1 MISVI
6 VPIFNSQKTLA
17 QCLDSILTQTYQDF
31 ELILVND
38 GSTDRSEDICL
49 GFERQYCGK
58 IKYYKKENGGVSSA
72 RNYGIENA
80 QKEFV
85 CFIDSDDYV
94 ESTYLETLVN
104 SLIEYK
110 ADFSMCDICGNSTES
125 NEFIRLSDNND
136 IINAII
142 SDEYGQTNRGPYC
155 KLFYK
160 HIIGDLRFNE
170 NIYLGEDTLFSIEYA
185 KRCTHG
191 IYVRKGLYHYEFST
205 SSVLYRSDPRLLK
218 KYLTYIDSRR
228 EMLKNTSMLNRHTF
242 VLLANSLFK
251 SIQESY
257 FVARSAQCMEVQLS
271 LCGLMKEVL
280 GTYNISLRK
289 QESPL
294 SWYIMANW
302 PRYFDK
308 WMFLYGKYHGLLN
321 RLGLFR

>member
-1 MISVI
+1 MISII
-6 VPIFNSQKTLA
+6 VPIYNSQKTLA
-17 QCLDSILTQTYQDF
+17 LCLDSILTQTYQDF

-58 IKYYKKENGGVSSA
+58 IKYYRKENGGVSSA

-185 KRCTHG
+185 KRCRHG
-191 IYVRKGLYHYEFST
+191 VYVRKGLYHYDSST

-228 EMLKNTSMLNRHTF
+228 EMLKNTSMLNRHSF
-242 VLLANSLFK
+242 ILLANSLFE
-251 SIQESY
+251 SIQNSY
-257 FVARSAQCMEVQLS
+257 FTAKNAQNKETQDFLCAYMKDMLEKHKLS
-271 LCGLMKEVL
+271 FNEKAKPF
-280 GTYNISLRK
+280 T
-289 QESPL
+289 
-294 SWYIMANW
+294 WYIMARF
-302 PRYFDK
+302 PRWFDY
-308 WMFLYGKYHGLLN
+308 WMYIYGKFHGLMN
-321 RLGLFR
+321 KMGIQ